1 MIKPLSKMAL
11 LSRAVA
17 ILLLLLS
24 AVIAAPAQTF
34 KLDQGWQF
42 LPDQSGTLKLNDLD
56 NNKSWRDVR
65 VGFSWN
71 AQFADLRDYMGVGW
85 YRTRF
90 EVPQLSD
97 PRRVLLRFGA
107 VDYYSELFVNG
118 KPVGTHEGGYTPFVF
133 DITDNVKPGANEMV
147 VRVIDPPMDEE
158 GKPPRFPDMPYNEIP
173 HGKQNWYVQTGGI
186 WQPVTL
192 EIKPNIYI
200 EQVHV
205 TPHID
210 GEVRV
215 EVKLTGGARVA
226 GMFNR
231 MLGVKVRNPQ
241 GGTEFTQTM
250 RARDIG
256 PHPFTGRV
264 KMPQLWSPS
273 NPSLYSVEVTLEGPD
288 TMDDRFGFRSFEAR
302 DHHFYLNGETFY
314 MIAALDQ
321 DFYPETIYT
330 PPSEEYVRDMML
342 KAKRL
347 GLNTLRCHIKVPDPV
362 YLKVADEM
370 GLLVWY
376 EIPSWND
383 FHHFAPKAAERGERI
398 FAEEVARDWNHP
410 SIVIQSIINESW
422 GADLKQED
430 QRRWLRAAFD
440 RGKRL
445 TAPLGRLIVDNSACC
460 DNFHVRTDIEDNHR
474 YNSIP
479 DDHVAFDSW
488 VADFAARPKWDFSPY
503 GDAERTGGEPLVLSE
518 FGNWGLPRLPKELPW
533 WFGRDFAGRAVTRPA
548 GVFDRFKEFQFGR
561 LFPDFNSLAE
571 ATEWHEFISLKHEIE
586 EIRRHASIQGY
597 VITELTDINWE
608 VNGLM
613 DMWRHPKV
621 YASELAKIQ
630 QPDVI
635 LARPPKFNYTS
646 GERIEIPMLISHYS
660 GRELSGGRVE
670 WSTDSGARGRF
681 TLTRPIR
688 RASVEPLSSI
698 SFVAPEVVRPR
709 RERLLIEVRGRNDSL
724 IAENSYEIFL
734 FSKHVAAKDLKLT
747 VYDPANSLEKL
758 WEALMTSGYTVFRA
772 NGSSIA
778 SIGTD
783 TLLIS
788 TKLDD
793 DAQQYLQ
800 RGGRAIVLADSK
812 EAFPVRAP
820 YKSVP
825 RAGSDLDGNWVT
837 NFNWIRADAPPF
849 RDVAFTKLLGF
860 ESDSAVPH
868 YIIQGARG
876 ADYDDVLAGI
886 FYGWLNNNA
895 ALAIQMRAGNGK
907 LFATTFRFGEYG
919 SDPYATHLLDA
930 IIRYASGPGFSPELR
945 MK

>member
-1 MIKPLSKMAL
+1 MRGVSKA
-11 LSRAVA
+11 RPVFKAA
-17 ILLLLLS
+17 FTTGLLLLLLT
-24 AVIAAPAQTF
+24 AAGAQTVR
-34 KLDQGWQF
+34 LEQGWQ
-42 LPDQSGTLKLNDLD
+42 LLVDQSATLKLNDLD
-56 NNKSWRDVR
+56 GDKSWRYVR
-65 VGFSWN
+65 VGLSWN

-107 VDYYSELFVNG
+107 VDYFSELFLNG
-118 KPVGTHEGGYTPFVF
+118 KPVGAHEGGYTPFVF
-133 DITDNVKPGANEMV
+133 DITDNVKPGANELVM
-147 VRVIDPPMDEE
+147 RVIDPPMDEE
-158 GKPPRFPDMPYNEIP
+158 GKLPRFTEMPYNKIS

-192 EIKPNIYI
+192 EIKPDIYI

-215 EVKLTGGARVA
+215 EVKLSGGARVA

-241 GGTEFTQTM
+241 GGTEFTQTL

-256 PHPFTGRV
+256 PYPFTGRA

-273 NPSLYSVEVTLEGPD
+273 NPSLYSVEVTLEGQD
-288 TMDDRFGFRSFEAR
+288 TLEDRFGFRSFEAR
-302 DHHFYLNGETFY
+302 DRHFYLNGESFY

-362 YLKVADEM
+362 YRRVADEA
-370 GLLVWY
+370 GVLVWY

-383 FHHFAPKAAERGERI
+383 FHHFTPKAAERDEKI

-422 GADLKQED
+422 GADLKQGER
-430 QRRWLRAAFD
+430 RRWLRAAYD

-479 DDHVAFDSW
+479 DDHVAFDRW
-488 VADFAARPKWDFSPY
+488 VADFATHPKWNFSPY

-586 EIRRHASIQGY
+586 EIRRYPSIQGY

-635 LARPPKFNYTS
+635 LARPPKCNYTV
-646 GERIEIPMLISHYS
+646 GEPIEIPTLISHYS
-660 GRELSGGRVE
+660 GMELSGGRVE
-670 WSTDSGARGRF
+670 WTTDSGARGR
-681 TLTRPIR
+681 LAITRPVR

-698 SFVAPEVVRPR
+698 SFVAPEVERPR
-709 RERLLIEVRGRNDSL
+709 RERLLIEVRGRDDSL

-734 FSKHVAAKDLKLT
+734 FPKNVAAKDLKLSI
-747 VYDPANSLEKL
+747 YDPANSLEKL
-758 WEALMTSGYTVFRA
+758 SEALTTSGYTVFRA

-778 SIGTD
+778 GAGTN
-783 TLLIS
+783 TLMIS
-788 TKLDD
+788 TRLDD
-793 DAQQYLQ
+793 NVQQYLQ
-800 RGGRAIVLADSK
+800 RGGRAVVLADAK
-812 EAFPVRAP
+812 EAFPVSAP
-820 YKSVP
+820 YKSVA

-837 NFNWIRADAPPF
+837 NFNWIRADMPPF
-849 RDVAFTKLLGF
+849 SDVAFTKILGF
-860 ESDSAVPH
+860 ESDSVVPR
-868 YIIQGARG
+868 YIIQGVRG
-876 ADYDDVLAGI
+876 EDYDDVLAGI

-895 ALAIQMRAGNGK
+895 ALAVQMQAGNGK
-907 LFATTFRFGEYG
+907 LFATTFRFDQYG
-919 SDPYATHLLDA
+919 GDPYATRLLDA
-930 IIRYASGPGFSPELR
+930 IIRYTSGTAFSPKLR
-945 MK
+945 TK